1 MRWLDFS
8 IQECATM
15 CKLYIIHI
23 KQTDLRCIKSMTA
36 HSVQMYYLGIEFNA
50 WLASMSLADKCTC
63 TEI

>member
-1 MRWLDFS
+1 
-8 IQECATM
+8 M